1 MWKFFSAFLK
11 CYAALDFLVQCRR
24 ITLQV
29 SYFRGVGS
37 PVLVQYVYPAT
48 YPSLHTLEI
57 LYCENL
63 SVILLSDYAPVIL
76 CIFFSSIFVD
86 PCCCWPIFLNCYRI
100 QKLWEAPLVRGSVFM
115 IQIKEYIFFKLLP
128 VGKMYI
134 WLLRKNYCRLCEKKT
149 IAI

>member
-1 MWKFFSAFLK
+1 MKVCFGFPEML
-11 CYAALDFLVQCRR
+11 CRR

-48 YPSLHTLEI
+48 YLSLHTLEI

-115 IQIKEYIFFKLLP
+115 IQIKEYIFFLNYSLWGKCTFDYWERTTVGSARRKL
-128 VGKMYI
+128 
-134 WLLRKNYCRLCEKKT
+134 
-149 IAI
+149 